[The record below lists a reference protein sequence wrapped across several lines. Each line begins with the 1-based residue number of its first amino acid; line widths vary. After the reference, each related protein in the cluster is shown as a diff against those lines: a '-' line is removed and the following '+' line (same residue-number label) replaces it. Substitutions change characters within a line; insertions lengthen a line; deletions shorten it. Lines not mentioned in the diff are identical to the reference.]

1 MSEWRLG
8 PTTPKLCGQ
17 NPDQKNVREV
27 HKKIVWYSRKMIT
40 NMSAVRQV
48 LNVLVQFV
56 CHFHDTILA
65 MLDG

>member
-1 MSEWRLG
+1 MSEWQLG

-48 LNVLVQFV
+48 LNVLV
-56 CHFHDTILA
+56 
-65 MLDG
+65 